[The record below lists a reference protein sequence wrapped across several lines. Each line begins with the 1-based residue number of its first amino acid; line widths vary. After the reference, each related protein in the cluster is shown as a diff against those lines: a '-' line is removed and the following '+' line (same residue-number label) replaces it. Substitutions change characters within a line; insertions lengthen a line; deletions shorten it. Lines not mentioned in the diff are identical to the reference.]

1 MYKTEING
9 IEFQL
14 VSKNYKFRYEKYAS
28 VGEIDQEIDINF
40 NTLQQNIQNIKECER
55 IKSMSMVFKRLRNG
69 REFLVIEFIIYVN
82 GN

>member
-40 NTLQQNIQNIKECER
+40 NT
-55 IKSMSMVFKRLRNG
+55 
-69 REFLVIEFIIYVN
+69 
-82 GN
+82 